1 MSVTKSK
8 LKLWDYKCAYQLC
21 YLCVH
26 DKSANAGTTLFGGFD
41 VDHSKTP
48 HLNQGAEYGS
58 RDWLSLF
65 LSVIQN
71 YTIVQVDGNVCLI
84 ERIGLVA
91 TCLSQ

>member
-1 MSVTKSK
+1 M
-8 LKLWDYKCAYQLC
+8 
-21 YLCVH
+21 H

-48 HLNQGAEYGS
+48 HLNQGAAYGS
-58 RDWLSLF
+58 RAWLKPFFARHARLH
-65 LSVIQN
+65 N
-71 YTIVQVDGNVCLI
+71 VQVHGNVCLM

>member
-8 LKLWDYKCAYQLC
+8 LQLWDSKCAYQLC
-21 YLCVH
+21 YLYVH

-48 HLNQGAEYGS
+48 HLNQGVSNLTGECIRS
-58 RDWLSLF
+58 PHIVWLSLM
-65 LSVIQN
+65 
-71 YTIVQVDGNVCLI
+71 

>member
-8 LKLWDYKCAYQLC
+8 LMLWDYKCAYQLC

-48 HLNQGAEYGS
+48 HLNQGAAYGS

-65 LSVIQN
+65 LLVMPGCTNSKMMEM
-71 YTIVQVDGNVCLI
+71 CA
-84 ERIGLVA
+84 RWKGLVWLPPA
-91 TCLSQ
+91 